1 VTATQAIGGAI
12 VLAGLALAR
21 QGDRSE
27 EISHSTTVTWP
38 DAAVTDLSPA
48 KCD

>member
-1 VTATQAIGGAI
+1 MTAIQAIGGVI

-27 EISHSTTVTWP
+27 GSVDVTLP
-38 DAAVTDLSPA
+38 DGVPSSVAQR
-48 KCD
+48 